1 MNYFESLQYCPG
13 SIKPALIKSFASFL
27 VVTSLDVKAG
37 EQNVI
42 KNLV

>member
-1 MNYFESLQYCPG
+1 MNYFESLQYCPR
-13 SIKPALIKSFASFL
+13 SIEPALIKSFASFL